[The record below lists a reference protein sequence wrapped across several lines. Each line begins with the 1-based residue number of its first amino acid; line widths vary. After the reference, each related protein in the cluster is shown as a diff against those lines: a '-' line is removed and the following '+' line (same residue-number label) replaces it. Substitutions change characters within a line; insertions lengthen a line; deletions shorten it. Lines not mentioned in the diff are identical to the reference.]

1 MMNMEIVMSAA
12 LAAVEAKAQ
21 EENLLFT
28 IVVLAFPHMD
38 IKASIPVGIAGNIIL
53 WEVTSA

>member
-1 MMNMEIVMSAA
+1 MEIVMSAA

-28 IVVLAFPHMD
+28 IVVLAFQHMD
-38 IKASIPVGIAGNIIL
+38 IKESIPVGIAGNIIL

>member
-28 IVVLAFPHMD
+28 IVVLAFQHMD
-38 IKASIPVGIAGNIIL
+38 IKESIPVEIAGNIIL